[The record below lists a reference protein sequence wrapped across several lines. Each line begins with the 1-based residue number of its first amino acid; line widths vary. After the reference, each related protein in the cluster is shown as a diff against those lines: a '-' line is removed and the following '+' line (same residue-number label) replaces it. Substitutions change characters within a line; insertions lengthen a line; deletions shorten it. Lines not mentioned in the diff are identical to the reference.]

1 VLKDIQS
8 LGDDRNIAIDNV
20 GIKNILYPIVVKD
33 KTKGM
38 QHTVARINMYVKL
51 PHSFK
56 GTHMSR
62 FVEILNNYKTD
73 IDIRSFGDIL
83 DDMMSAL
90 DSEEA
95 SVEVKFPYFIEKK
108 APVSG
113 LASLMDYECKYI
125 GYATPDKKDFITCVK
140 VPVVSLCPCSKEISD
155 FGAHNQ
161 RSYVEIKVRYSKMVW
176 IEDLVNI
183 AESSGSAPIYSLLKR
198 EDEKYITEKSYNNPV
213 FVEDIVRNV
222 SGKLLADDRITWF
235 EVSSD
240 NIESIHNHSAYALVT
255 RDKRK
260 QS

>member
-1 VLKDIQS
+1 MLKDIQS